1 MKNLFRYVGR
11 GLVVLCLAAAV
22 VWRFA
27 WPWTSPRADWLFIGL
42 VAVGLVLTFVF
53 KVFEK

>member
-1 MKNLFRYVGR
+1 MKNLLRYVGR

-27 WPWTSPRADWLFIGL
+27 WPWTSPRADWIFIGL